1 MQSLVENLPKRMFMD
16 SSVLQTLGDYGEY
29 VYDGGELKYN
39 FAILKTPNGLNLNA
53 LRYIMEVAQRIN
65 FEFALSKNSLNE
77 VYAKHDFNY
86 IQWAHEML
94 SYWIE
99 CINSY
104 ENDDAFSS
112 SGSVIIYD
120 ILLSQLFQRM

>member
-16 SSVLQTLGDYGEY
+16 SSVLQTLEDYGEY

-86 IQWAHEML
+86 IQWTHEML
-94 SYWIE
+94 SY
-99 CINSY
+99 
-104 ENDDAFSS
+104 
-112 SGSVIIYD
+112 GLSV
-120 ILLSQLFQRM
+120 